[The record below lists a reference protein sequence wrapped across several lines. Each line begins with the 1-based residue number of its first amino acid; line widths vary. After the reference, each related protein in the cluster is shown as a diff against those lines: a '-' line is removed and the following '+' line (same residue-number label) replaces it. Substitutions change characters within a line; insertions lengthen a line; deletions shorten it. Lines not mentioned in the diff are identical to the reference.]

1 MTNRATFTVNDLRVA
16 FGDRAAHLSPTLV
29 ATGVSTD
36 TRTLEPGSIFVAL
49 RGERFDGH
57 DHIDAALEGGAAVII
72 CERCDPRHHAT
83 AICVE
88 DTLHALGTL
97 GWYHRGRYDIPV
109 IAIAGAAG
117 KTSTKELT
125 ATVLSQAFRVLKTEA
140 NYNNRVG
147 TPMTLLQ
154 LSDEHDVAVIEIGT
168 NEPGEI
174 ETLCAMVRPTHG
186 LITNIGKE
194 HLEKLIDLDGVE
206 REETALF
213 DFLRDHGGTAF
224 VNVDDPRLAKHV
236 ASLPKRVTFGIEHD
250 ADLRPTITFDAALRP
265 TVALL
270 RMDFTFNARMQAH
283 GLAPAR
289 NAVCALALAWA
300 LGLSAVQVKA
310 GLEAYTAPVGHGYAR
325 MHVERHGALTVLNDC
340 YNANPDSMRLALD
353 TLALFPAA
361 YRVSILGDM
370 RELGAAAPQEHDDIL
385 AHARTVSHLV
395 IVLGPEFHAAVERVP
410 GNDVIVCDTHEA
422 CARACGDSA
431 PADAVVLVKGSRGLT
446 MEHVIESLNAPS
458 QGS

>member
-1 MTNRATFTVNDLRVA
+1 MTNRATFTVDDLRVA
-16 FGDRAAHLSPTLV
+16 FGDRAAHLSPSLTTV
-29 ATGVSTD
+29 GVSTD

-57 DHIDAALEGGAAVII
+57 DYIDAALERGAALII
-72 CERCDPRHHAT
+72 CERCGPQHQAT
-83 AICVE
+83 ALCVE

-97 GWYHRGRYDIPV
+97 AWYHRGRFDIPV

-125 ATVLSQAFRVLKTEA
+125 ATILAQAFTVLKTEA

-154 LSDEHDVAVIEIGT
+154 LTADHDVAVIEIGT

-174 ETLCAMVRPTHG
+174 ETLCAMVRPTYG

-213 DFLRDHGGTAF
+213 DFLRDQSGTAL
-224 VNVDDPRLAKHV
+224 VNLDDPRLAKY
-236 ASLPKRVTFGIEHD
+236 AALLPKRVTFGIDHE
-250 ADLRPTITFDAALRP
+250 ADITPKITFDAELRP

-270 RMDFTFNARMQAH
+270 RLDFTFNARMQAH

-289 NAVCALALAWA
+289 NAVCALTIAWA
-300 LGLSAVQVKA
+300 LGMNAVQVKA

-325 MHVERHGALTVLNDC
+325 MHVERHGALTILNDC

-353 TLALFPAA
+353 TLALFPGSH
-361 YRVSILGDM
+361 RVCVLGDM

-385 AHARTVSHLV
+385 AHACTVADTV
-395 IVLGPEFHAAVERVP
+395 IVLGAEFSAAAQRRA
-410 GNDVIVCDTHEA
+410 DQRVIVCSSHEA
-422 CARACGDSA
+422 CAHACREHA
-431 PADAVVLVKGSRGLT
+431 PANAVVLVKGSRGLA
-446 MEHVIESLNAPS
+446 MEHVIEFLNAPS